1 MRQKIAM
8 LLNGPVFND
17 YRVIK
22 MIQTLSKDADID
34 LYYMDGN
41 PEKDNQLFEK
51 NVQFFSYQT
60 TNSFSVKLLKH
71 SFFCYEFN
79 FLIKKVLNKKIAYDY
94 VWCNDLPT
102 LNAGFRISKK
112 IQSKLVYDSH
122 EIYVET
128 INQFFPKNSHFVKHF
143 VIEFIIKVMKFHGTR
158 VERKLISQI
167 DKFITVNESLLNYFK
182 QKYSLVEG
190 IVIMNVPRKSD
201 SIVINNPVHYTEL
214 YKWDKADKILL
225 YQGFMNEGRGL
236 DLLIDTVSIL
246 PSQFKLVLIG
256 NGPLKNSLLN
266 KVNLLNLSDRIK
278 FIDTKPIK
286 ELPSYTAGATIGI
299 NLLES
304 YNLSK
309 QLASPNKLFEYIHA
323 GIPIIASDTVEN
335 KIVLNNFKVGN
346 LTSNSTEKIKQVI
359 LSLTDDELRS
369 FKSNMLEA
377 SNYYNWENQESKILS
392 VLK

>member
-1 MRQKIAM
+1 
-8 LLNGPVFND
+8 
-17 YRVIK
+17 
-22 MIQTLSKDADID
+22 
-34 LYYMDGN
+34 
-41 PEKDNQLFEK
+41 
-51 NVQFFSYQT
+51 
-60 TNSFSVKLLKH
+60 
-71 SFFCYEFN
+71 
-79 FLIKKVLNKKIAYDY
+79 
-94 VWCNDLPT
+94 LPT

-201 SIVINNPVHYTEL
+201 SIVKNNPVHYTEL

-335 KIVLNNFKVGN
+335 NIVLNNFKVGK
-346 LTSNSTEKIKQVI
+346 LTSNSIEKIKQVI